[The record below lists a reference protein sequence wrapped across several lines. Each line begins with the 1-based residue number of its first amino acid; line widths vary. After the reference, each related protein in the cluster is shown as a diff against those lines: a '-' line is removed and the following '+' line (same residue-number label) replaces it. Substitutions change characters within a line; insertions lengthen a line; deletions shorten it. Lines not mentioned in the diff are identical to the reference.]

1 MRQRPGRR
9 RGGLRAGLAACL
21 GVLALAAIAAAYA
34 HDPGVPGRPGSVEP
48 PPLPT
53 ATSALPESSRSPT
66 STAAEPN
73 FRFGTATA
81 SWFAAVV
88 RPVVAREA
96 PSVNAR
102 VVGRLST
109 TTPEGTTNVVPLL
122 RRVERTNALWIQVGV
137 PALPNGSTGWVPRT
151 TLGGYQVVH
160 TRLVVSLR
168 TFKMTLYRGNKPIF
182 SAPIGVGQSR
192 WPTPTGRFLIRNKLT
207 KYASPAYGPVAFGTS
222 ARSAVLTDW
231 PAGGFVGIHGT
242 NRPDLIPGQISH
254 GCIRLRNADILRLEQ
269 LLPLGTPVL
278 IS

>member
-1 MRQRPGRR
+1 MRQRSGWR

-53 ATSALPESSRSPT
+53 ATSALPESPRSPT
-66 STAAEPN
+66 YTAAEPN

-88 RPVVAREA
+88 RPVVARAA

-137 PALPNGSTGWVPRT
+137 PVLPNGSTGWVPRT

-168 TFKMTLYRGNKPIF
+168 AFKMTLYRGNKPIF

-207 KYASPAYGPVAFGTS
+207 RYASPAYGPVAFGTS